1 MPDYNDDQGKIS
13 FMSKQWEDLMP
24 VINIDMW
31 EGRTADQKRKIV
43 KAVTEAMVES
53 AGVNPEGL
61 TIIIHDIPKDSW
73 ARAGELACDK

>member
-1 MPDYNDDQGKIS
+1 
-13 FMSKQWEDLMP
+13 MP

-31 EGRTADQKRKIV
+31 EGRTEDQKRKIV
-43 KAVTEAMVES
+43 KAVTEAMHES

-73 ARAGELACDK
+73 ARAGILASDR